1 MLGFGGAKV
10 KKLEKCEIKAF
21 LGAGSHFEGKLSFDE
36 VVRIDGEFNGEI
48 QSSDTLIIGDTAEV
62 EGSIQV
68 GHLILSGKFNGQ
80 VVASAGIEL
89 LGDARVSGVLQT
101 PQLKIAETVSFNG
114 EIKMPAKESGTAK

>member
-1 MLGFGGAKV
+1 V

-36 VVRIDGEFNGEI
+36 VVRIDGRFNGEI

-62 EGSIQV
+62 EGSIEV
-68 GHLILSGKFNGQ
+68 GHLILSGKFKGQ

-89 LGDARVSGVLQT
+89 LGAACVSGVLQT
-101 PQLKIAETVSFNG
+101 PQLKVADTVNFNG
-114 EIKMPAKESGTAK
+114 EIKMPSKETGSVE

>member
-1 MLGFGGAKV
+1 M

-36 VVRIDGEFNGEI
+36 VVRIDGKFSGEI

-62 EGSIQV
+62 EASIQV
-68 GHLILSGKFNGQ
+68 GHLILSGKFKGQ

-89 LGDARVSGVLQT
+89 LGAARVSGVLQT
-101 PQLKIAETVSFNG
+101 PQLKIAETVNFNG
-114 EIKMPAKESGTAK
+114 EIKMPSTEVESSE